1 MSDNTK
7 MQRNK
12 WLHIRL
18 TPGEHDLVTTAMKHS
33 TDSQLSNYARKL
45 VLGKPIR
52 ILTRDASLDR
62 FIVEMSALKRELSAI
77 SNNFNQVV
85 HRLNAAKDF
94 QEARVWLSVVSSHQR
109 KLLEK
114 IDSIS
119 DALNTISKKWYPGS
133 RQEKASAG
141 R

>member
-1 MSDNTK
+1 MSYNTK
-7 MQRNK
+7 IRRNK

-18 TPGEHDLVTTAMKHS
+18 TTGEYDLVTTAMRCS

-52 ILTRDASLDR
+52 ISTRDASLDQ
-62 FIVEMSALKRELSAI
+62 FIAEMSALKRELSAI
-77 SNNFNQVV
+77 GNNFNQVV
-85 HRLNAAKDF
+85 HRLNAAKEF
-94 QEARVWLSVVSSHQR
+94 TEARLWIPVASTHQK

-114 IDSIS
+114 IDSVS
-119 DALNTISKKWYPGS
+119 DTLNTLAKKWYPES
-133 RQEKASAG
+133 RQVKASVG